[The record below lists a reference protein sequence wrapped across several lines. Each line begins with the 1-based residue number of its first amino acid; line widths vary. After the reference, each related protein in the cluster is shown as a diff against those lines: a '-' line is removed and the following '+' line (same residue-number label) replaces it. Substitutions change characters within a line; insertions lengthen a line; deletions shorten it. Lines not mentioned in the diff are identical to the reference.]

1 MTRIHLIGIGGTGLS
16 AIARVLLE
24 MGHTVSGS
32 DRVESPFTR
41 DLQSVGVTISIGHRP
56 ENVRGADLVVRSSAI
71 LDDNPEVIAARALR
85 IPVLKRA
92 DFLGSLMDGKT
103 GIAIAGTHGK
113 TTTTSMIAW
122 MLSALGQDPSFIVG
136 GVPTNLGVNAR
147 AGKGDIFVI
156 EADEYDRMFLGLKPT
171 IEVVTNIEH
180 DHPDCYLTPADYQ
193 AAFVEFMYQLTGP
206 PGAPLGKGGTLVA
219 CAEDPGACDLMDK
232 AEKLGK
238 AVIPYGIVPVP
249 ARDGIVPVPAYHPES
264 PTGRDGLLSAT
275 PSSVVVPVPGRGVL
289 RNPSSVSRLPS
300 SSATGLAPNEKG
312 GFTFSASVL
321 AEGVTVE
328 LQVPGK
334 HNVRN
339 ALAAL
344 TVAQL
349 LHLPLAMAAR
359 ALDQFTG
366 TGRRF
371 EVRGEANGVVIVDDY
386 AHHPTEI
393 RATLAAAR
401 TRYPS
406 RRIWAVWQPHTYS
419 RTHAMIQE
427 FADAFA
433 DADEVIVTEIYAA
446 REPKQDFSSK
456 QVVEA
461 MPRPAHFI
469 AGLSEVSNYLI
480 TNLRPGDALL
490 VLSAGDADQISTEVL
505 THLKEARNG

>member
-24 MGHTVSGS
+24 MGYTVSGS

-41 DLQSVGVTISIGHRP
+41 DLQSAGAVISIGHRP
-56 ENVRGADLVVRSSAI
+56 ENVFGADLVVRSSAVP
-71 LDDNPEVIAARALR
+71 DDNPEVTTARALR
-85 IPVLKRA
+85 IPVQKRA
-92 DFLGSLMDGKT
+92 DFLGSLMDGKI

-122 MLSALGQDPSFIVG
+122 MLLALGQDPSFIVG
-136 GVPTNLGVNAR
+136 GVLANLGVNAR
-147 AGKGDIFVI
+147 AGKGNIFVI
-156 EADEYDRMFLGLKPT
+156 EADEYDRMFLGLKPA
-171 IEVVTNIEH
+171 IEVVTNIEY
-180 DHPDCYLTPADYQ
+180 DHPDCYPTLADFQ
-193 AAFVEFMYQLTGP
+193 AAFVEFMYHLP
-206 PGAPLGKGGTLVA
+206 ADGTLVA
-219 CAEDPGACDLMDK
+219 CAEDSGARDLMDK

-238 AVIPYGIVPVP
+238 AVIPYGLC
-249 ARDGIVPVPAYHPES
+249 
-264 PTGRDGLLSAT
+264 PTTETGQPLDVFASA
-275 PSSVVVPVPGRGVL
+275 
-289 RNPSSVSRLPS
+289 
-300 SSATGLAPNEKG
+300 LASNQKG

-321 AEGVTVE
+321 GDTAMVK

-344 TVAQL
+344 AVVQL
-349 LHLPLAMAAR
+349 LNLPLADAAR
-359 ALDQFTG
+359 ALGQFTG
-366 TGRRF
+366 TRRRF
-371 EVRGEANGVVIVDDY
+371 EVRGETNGVVIIDDY

-406 RRIWAVWQPHTYS
+406 RRLWAVWQPHTFS
-419 RTHAMIQE
+419 RTRALFNE
-427 FADAFA
+427 FTAAFA

-446 REPKQDFSSK
+446 RELVQDFSSK

-461 MPRPAHFI
+461 MSRPAHFI
-469 AGLSEVSNYLI
+469 ASLSEASDYLI
-480 TNLRPGDALL
+480 KNLRPGDVLL

-505 THLKEARNG
+505 TRLKEVHND

>member
-32 DRVESPFTR
+32 DRAESPFTR
-41 DLQSVGVTISIGHRP
+41 DLQAAGVAINIGHRP

-71 LDDNPEVIAARALR
+71 PDDNPEVTAARALR
-85 IPVLKRA
+85 IPVLKRG
-92 DFLGSLMDGKT
+92 DFLGHLMDGKT

-122 MLSALGQDPSFIVG
+122 ILSALGQDPTFIVG
-136 GVPTNLGVNAR
+136 GVLINLGVNAR
-147 AGKGDIFVI
+147 AGKGNAFVI

-171 IEVVTNIEH
+171 IEVVTNIEY
-180 DHPDCYLTPADYQ
+180 DHPDCYPTPSDYQ
-193 AAFVEFMYQLTGP
+193 AAFVEFMYRLP
-206 PGAPLGKGGTLVA
+206 AGGSLVA
-219 CAEDPGACDLMDK
+219 CAEDPGARDLSGK

-238 AVIPYGIVPVP
+238 AVIPYGL
-249 ARDGIVPVPAYHPES
+249 HPTTEA
-264 PTGRDGLLSAT
+264 GQALDVYAN
-275 PSSVVVPVPGRGVL
+275 V
-289 RNPSSVSRLPS
+289 
-300 SSATGLAPNEKG
+300 LAPNEKSG
-312 GFTFSASVL
+312 LTFSASVL
-321 AEGVTVE
+321 GKSAMVE

-349 LHLPLAMAAR
+349 LGLDLDNAAG
-359 ALDQFTG
+359 ALGEFTG

-371 EVRGEANGVVIVDDY
+371 EVRGEVNGILIIDDY

-393 RATLAAAR
+393 IATLAAAR
-401 TRYPS
+401 ARYPS

-419 RTHAMIQE
+419 RTQALFNQ
-427 FADAFA
+427 FASAFT

-446 REPKQDFSSK
+446 REAEQDYSSK

-461 MPRPAHFI
+461 MPRTAHFI
-469 AGLSEVSNYLI
+469 AGLSEASNYLI
-480 TNLRPGDALL
+480 SNLRPGDALL
-490 VLSAGDADQISTEVL
+490 VLSAGDADQISTDVL

>member
-32 DRVESPFTR
+32 DRAESPFTR
-41 DLQSVGVTISIGHRP
+41 DLQAAGVTVSIGHRP

-71 LDDNPEVIAARALR
+71 PDDNSEVTAARAHR

-103 GIAIAGTHGK
+103 GIAVAGTHGK
-113 TTTTSMIAW
+113 TTTTAMIAW

-136 GVPTNLGVNAR
+136 GVLANLGVNAR
-147 AGKGDIFVI
+147 AGKGSAFVI

-180 DHPDCYLTPADYQ
+180 DHPDCYPTPADFQ
-193 AAFVEFMYQLTGP
+193 AAFVEFMYHLP
-206 PGAPLGKGGTLVA
+206 ADGTLVA
-219 CAEDPGACDLMDK
+219 CADDPGAVWLLTETKKM
-232 AEKLGK
+232 GK
-238 AVIPYGIVPVP
+238 RIVAYGIS
-249 ARDGIVPVPAYHPES
+249 DQC
-264 PTGRDGLLSAT
+264 
-275 PSSVVVPVPGRGVL
+275 SVISDQWALAKDL
-289 RNPSSVSRLPS
+289 RAND
-300 SSATGLAPNEKG
+300 KG
-312 GFTFSASVL
+312 GFTFEAIENPLTGTLRSRKSAIVN
-321 AEGVTVE
+321 
-328 LQVPGK
+328 LQVPGA
-334 HNVRN
+334 HNVLN

-344 TVAQL
+344 TVAGL
-349 LHLPLAMAAR
+349 LDLPFTDAAR
-359 ALDQFTG
+359 ALGQFTG

-371 EVRGEANGVVIVDDY
+371 EVCGEANGVVIVDDY

-401 TRYPS
+401 ARYPS

-419 RTHAMIQE
+419 RTQALFSE
-427 FADAFA
+427 FAAAFA

-446 REPKQDFSSK
+446 REPKQDYSSK
-456 QVVEA
+456 KVVDA
-461 MPRPAHFI
+461 MPRSSATKTHFI
-469 AGLSEVSNYLI
+469 AGLPEVSNYLVS
-480 TNLRPGDALL
+480 NLRPGDVLL

-505 THLKEARNG
+505 TRLKEARNG